1 MVRVGSACGRAL
13 PARGSGVRLGLAWLL
28 LCAAGAAAAPQ
39 AVELAPPPLAAQA
52 SEGFDPEAATA
63 AYLGTLS
70 AEQRQRSDSYFEGGT
85 WLQLWG
91 FLVGLGISAL
101 LLASGWSRRLR
112 DRAQRSS
119 RRGPAQTLLYWL
131 QYLATVTVLGF
142 PLAVYQ
148 GYFREHQ
155 YGLATQDFGS
165 WLGDQAKGFGVGLV
179 LGGLLIAALY
189 GVVRRLPRT
198 WWIWGAAVTVVFVA
212 FGAVIAPV
220 FIAPLF
226 NEYTP
231 LADARVRE
239 PILALARA
247 NSIPA
252 TEVYQMDASRQS
264 TRVSANVSGF
274 LGTERITLNDNLLNR
289 CSLPEI
295 EAVMGHEMGHYVLN
309 HVYEGLLELG
319 LVIVG
324 GFAFLRW
331 GFGWALARWGER
343 WGISGIGDV
352 AGLPLATAVLAV
364 YFFALTPVVN
374 TIIRVNE
381 AEADLYGL
389 NASGQP
395 DGFAQVALKLGEYRK
410 LAPGPVEEFLFFDH
424 PSGQSR
430 IRMAMRWKAEHLA
443 DAGGDQR

>member
-1 MVRVGSACGRAL
+1 MADYPRRRTL
-13 PARGSGVRLGLAWLL
+13 PARASSVLSILACLGLS
-28 LCAAGAAAAPQ
+28 AAAATAAPPT
-39 AVELAPPPLAAQA
+39 VELAPPPPAAQA
-52 SEGFDPEAATA
+52 SEAFDPEAATA
-63 AYLGTLS
+63 AYLATLS
-70 AEQRQRSDSYFEGGT
+70 AEQRERSDSYFEGGT

-91 FLVGLGISAL
+91 FLYGLGISAL
-101 LLASGWSRRLR
+101 LLATGWSRRMR
-112 DRAQRSS
+112 DRADRLS
-119 RRGPAQTLLYWL
+119 RRGPVRTLLYWL

-142 PLAVYQ
+142 PLTVYQ

-179 LGGLLIAALY
+179 LGGLLVAALY
-189 GVVRRLPRT
+189 GVVRRLPRS
-198 WWIWGAAVTVVFVA
+198 WWIWGAAVTVVFLA
-212 FGAVIAPV
+212 FGALIAPV

-226 NEYTP
+226 NKYTA
-231 LADARVRE
+231 LADPRVRE

-252 TEVYQMDASRQS
+252 TEVYEMDASRQS

-309 HVYEGLLELG
+309 HVYEGILELG

-331 GFGWALARWGER
+331 GFERARARWGER

-364 YFFALTPVVN
+364 YFFAMTPIVN

-410 LAPGPVEEFLFFDH
+410 LAPGPVEEWLFFDH

-430 IRMAMRWKAEHLA
+430 IRMAMRWKAEHLEA
-443 DAGGDQR
+443 ARAQQR